1 LGDFL
6 FVRSLLKGYSEVMEV
21 HRDYYTPQEVADI
34 LSVDVMRVYHYIMNK
49 TLKTY
54 VVNGEQRINKEEF
67 KKFLD
72 KIKGE

>member
-1 LGDFL
+1 
-6 FVRSLLKGYSEVMEV
+6 MEV